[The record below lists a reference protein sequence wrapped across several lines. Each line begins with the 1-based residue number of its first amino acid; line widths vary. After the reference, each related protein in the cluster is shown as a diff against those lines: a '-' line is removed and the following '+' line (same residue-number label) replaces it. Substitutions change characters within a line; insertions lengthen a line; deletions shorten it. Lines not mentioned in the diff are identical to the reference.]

1 MIFKFIEALQRVLLP
16 SALNEATL
24 VRDDF
29 IASKHVIAD
38 VAAAVP
44 GILDVVIFTLEYINS
59 TKLSKPVRRLE
70 AAVIRGVLKKPTEGP
85 MYKALLEREQTEND
99 KLHEA
104 LQGIL
109 NLAYA
114 YAPEDFNLLKRD
126 VRLCVGSLGILR
138 AIREALAND
147 VFSEERKASL
157 RRALEENK
165 PIEAV
170 VLKQVSSMAQR
181 HANTSLLETVYAFEQ
196 GLMQAIILEEP
207 QKYLMQARDMCSS
220 DPAIKALLEMEAAER
235 EKEYMGIK
243 TVLSAANRM
252 FDECP
257 NWRLLLRTEYLQAQ
271 EVESLQLGQIKIILA
286 TFARVETEMF
296 LASKMLGTLSAL
308 KEGLI
313 HHVFSDKIAKH
324 LQQRLIDKKRID
336 DVAVEQIQSE
346 IQLDRTVLEA
356 IVAFKAD
363 LLEGNVSELK
373 KACLQTILDTRPSDK
388 DTQVETITG
397 IIDWVSDAAEQDFL
411 SPLIRKRLGE
421 PKTEG
426 VPYPI
431 GKHDAAQEVQAKKI
445 LGALHHG
452 WKALEAS
459 EASEL
464 TKWVTSYQ
472 QPWQAPKAW
481 GVSYYTSLQNTFN
494 SAALKQ
500 GMMATRQ
507 WGKGLF
513 IESMLQLGK
522 LLFIQNMEEV
532 PQGLWNATG
541 DLVFKQAI
549 KGLTFLAQQTVP
561 SAFRVGEI
569 LDERHRAFNAIIQV
583 EGALF
588 EPFKDELA
596 YAMAYGKTCTFEIDD
611 KEAFA
616 LAGTN
621 KVGLGLTFLVDQLRT
636 KKTGGADPSLIVEA
650 LLGLFHY
657 ASQITTE
664 IQDYLSE
671 TKPVGSASVI
681 AGFGA
686 SVADGFQHEVRDRS
700 ADEKKRLKKLNQ
712 TASNILAV
720 FTKNTSSW
728 SGLSNLVRL
737 AWYGWSLF
745 SDVQQSTLALSDAG
759 HEGMRVTLLEQS
771 ARVGRF
777 IGFLHKFEASFALK
791 RGLFSDPM
799 LAFLQRHYQTL
810 TGYTSFVVATENLNL
825 LHGATFNK
833 ARQAVLKEQCK
844 EHRIRLEYI
853 NDVLFPALDYITGYK
868 KYPGPAADLPRLFQ
882 ALQRYVEA
890 VNPALSNGMVARIKK
905 GEALSH
911 EDFSPYYQEI
921 KAGLI
926 RAKKT
931 EQFSLASIHGLIN
944 HHILAESTQRKKERG
959 ASLLLRRDKTHRVRN
974 AAAIQEAVFAWRRLA
989 RDVKAYYGHID
1000 IKTINARPKGMDGV
1014 YHKRM
1019 MNRIFQHI
1027 HGLSQ
1032 GDTPRA
1038 FLSLPACYP
1047 QILMPASDRRLG
1059 NYLLLNNGQDSNVEA
1074 MHAWVKRTRALIQQV
1089 IDPEGNKVSSLSLT
1103 NVVGMF
1109 DSLDRLFE
1117 AARNMKEDSVLSAAT
1132 TIFLFDSLIRIV
1144 IQAYPYAQ
1152 ALQEA
1157 YTDVHHDM
1165 YISKEKH
1172 QAYYQPKYQ
1181 EDEHAEPKEDPDWV
1195 FHVMNV
1201 LLIAPLH
1208 MKALVAEASFLPQDD
1223 VRAAHKKARA
1233 FSLEVNRLISL
1244 NAKAKKHYDD
1254 YALRFVLS
1262 KPDAIFYML
1271 CAGDGLAFGLRRV
1284 FGCSETLD
1292 QEFMRAFQVFSKALY
1307 QTTTKHGLQAYN
1319 RNVAYPLRKR
1329 TAYLEQALC
1338 VKPGTTLEL
1347 VEKVLRAFRS
1357 GFVEYLS
1364 LESKVFDREMRDED
1378 SLKSLITDM
1387 VDRGGKS
1394 HVTYLN
1400 SRQKQEK
1407 LRGELK
1413 EAVRVQGVKRF
1424 IRLDFLRTENTLA
1437 LKYTHALYAD
1447 ALKAYLTPAI
1457 QDTIRQEDKAGN
1469 FDERVFGLI
1478 HQPLVNHDLALL
1490 HDTPERPS
1498 LRLARI
1504 QTWIEQLDAYL
1515 TTSEMSYYENEA
1527 TLFRKRVWVDML
1539 RDISENPDLNL
1550 KPSERIEIIRALLHE
1565 ASLKR
1570 DLEAYAPINGVLE
1583 ACKRV
1588 MLWFL
1593 ACVGLHQ
1600 QPNLDAYH
1608 ALMWTAKSQTLE
1620 VEIFDAQHAKDYRQ
1634 LEAIA
1639 EKLTVLEACL
1649 TSQDDV
1655 SEMKRSWLLVIRS
1668 KIEDNVPTPRA
1679 RIEAVQA
1686 LMEEENFKLDMLAYT
1701 SVERW
1706 TYQAFRQQ
1714 VMHLL
1719 EYVGVYGRPCAREY
1733 YKMIQAALPETQYSH
1748 ASLFTLFSEPVS
1760 TDTRPYK
1767 TSDVLN
1773 AFNLTSNLTSNLK
1786 LNA

>member
-16 SALNEATL
+16 PSLNEATL
-24 VRDDF
+24 VLDDF
-29 IASKHVIAD
+29 NTSKQVIAD

-44 GILDVVIFTLEYINS
+44 GILDVVIFTLEYINT

-85 MYKALLEREQTEND
+85 MYKALLEREQTDKENEY
-99 KLHEA
+99 KTIQA
-104 LQGIL
+104 IL

-114 YAPEDFNLLKRD
+114 YTPEDFNVLKRD
-126 VRLCVGSLGILR
+126 IRLCSGNLGTLR
-138 AIREALAND
+138 ALREALAD
-147 VFSEERKASL
+147 GVFSEETKASL
-157 RRALEENK
+157 RLALEEKK
-165 PIEAV
+165 PIDTAI
-170 VLKQVSSMAQR
+170 LKQVSLMAQR
-181 HANTSLLETVYAFEQ
+181 YIDTPLLEAVYALEQ
-196 GLMQAIILEEP
+196 GLMDDVLLEAP
-207 QKYLMQARDMCSS
+207 VKYLMHARDVCSS

-235 EKEYMGIK
+235 EKEYTGIR
-243 TVLSAANRM
+243 TVLSAADKL
-252 FDECP
+252 FKECP
-257 NWRLLLRTEYLQAQ
+257 GWQSVIKTEYVTPQ
-271 EVESLQLGQIKIILA
+271 ETESLQLGQIKVILGA
-286 TFARVETEMF
+286 FSRVETEML
-296 LASKMLGTLSAL
+296 LASKTLGTLRAL
-308 KEGLI
+308 REGLVQN
-313 HHVFSDKIAKH
+313 VFSDKIMKR
-324 LQQRLIDKKRID
+324 LKQKLIDKKRVD
-336 DVAVEQIQSE
+336 DEAVEQIQPDV
-346 IQLDRTVLEA
+346 QFDRTVFEA
-356 IVAFKAD
+356 IGKFKAG
-363 LLEGNVSELK
+363 LLEGEVSEPK
-373 KACLQTILDTRPSDK
+373 KACLQAILDTRPSDK
-388 DTQVETITG
+388 DSQVETITG
-397 IIDWVSDAAEQDFL
+397 ILDWVSDAAEQDFL

-421 PKTEG
+421 PEAEG

-431 GKHDAAQEVQAKKI
+431 GTYDSAQEVQAKKI

-452 WKALEAS
+452 WKALQAS

-472 QPWQAPKAW
+472 QPWQAPGAW
-481 GVSYYTSLQNTFN
+481 VSAYYTSLQNTFN
-494 SAALKQ
+494 GAALKQ
-500 GMMATRQ
+500 GVMATRQ

-513 IESMLQLGK
+513 IESMFQFGK

-532 PQGLWNATG
+532 PQGLWNASG
-541 DLVFKQAI
+541 NIVFKQAI
-549 KGLTFLAQQTVP
+549 KGLTFLAQQTIP

-596 YAMAYGKTCTFEIDD
+596 YAMAYGSKHTFNIDD

-616 LAGTN
+616 LASAHKG
-621 KVGLGLTFLVDQLRT
+621 GLGLVLAVDQLRT
-636 KKTGGADPSLIVEA
+636 KKTGGADFSLLVEA
-650 LLGLFHY
+650 VLGLCHY

-671 TKPVGSASVI
+671 TKPAGSASVL

-686 SVADGFQHEVRDRS
+686 AVADGFQHEVRDRS
-700 ADEKKRLKKLNQ
+700 EDEKKRLKKLNR

-728 SGLSNLVRL
+728 SGLSNLVCL

-745 SDVQQSTLALSDAG
+745 SEVQQSTLALSDAG

-791 RGLFSDPM
+791 RGLFADPM

-810 TGYTSFVVATENLNL
+810 TGYTSFVVATENLDL

-853 NDVLFPALDYITGYK
+853 NDVLLPALDYISGHK
-868 KYPGPAADLPRLFQ
+868 NYPGPAAHLPRFFQ

-890 VNPALSNGMVARIKK
+890 VNPALSNRMVERLKN
-905 GEALSH
+905 GETLSH

-989 RDVKAYYGHID
+989 RGVKAYYGRID
-1000 IKTINARPKGMDGV
+1000 IKTIKARPKGMDGV

-1019 MNRIFQHI
+1019 MNRTFQHI

-1047 QILMPASDRRLG
+1047 EILMPASDRRLG
-1059 NYLLLNNGQDSNVEA
+1059 NYLLLNNGPESNVET
-1074 MHAWVKRTRALIQQV
+1074 MHAWVKHTRSSIQQV
-1089 IDPEGNKVSSLSLT
+1089 IDPEGNKASSLSLT

-1117 AARNMKEDSVLSAAT
+1117 AARNMREDSVLSAAT

-1157 YTDVHHDM
+1157 YMDVHHDM
-1165 YISKEKH
+1165 HASVEKH
-1172 QAYYQPKYQ
+1172 QVYYQPDYQ
-1181 EDEHAEPKEDPDWV
+1181 EDEHAEPEEEPDWV
-1195 FHVMNV
+1195 FHVMNM

-1208 MKALVAEASFLPQDD
+1208 MQALVAEAGSLPQDD
-1223 VRAAHKKARA
+1223 VRAVHKKAHA
-1233 FSLEVNRLISL
+1233 FSLKVNHLISL
-1244 NAKAKKHYDD
+1244 NDRAKKHYDD

-1262 KPDAIFYML
+1262 KPDTIFYML
-1271 CAGDGLAFGLRRV
+1271 CAGDGLAFGLQRV
-1284 FGCSETLD
+1284 FGCDKTLD
-1292 QEFMRAFQVFSKALY
+1292 QEFMCAFQAFSKALY

-1319 RNVAYPLRKR
+1319 RKVSYPILKR
-1329 TAYLEQALC
+1329 TAHLEQALC
-1338 VKPGTTLEL
+1338 VKPGTALES
-1347 VEKVLRAFRS
+1347 VEKVLGAFRS
-1357 GFVEYLS
+1357 GFAEYLS
-1364 LESKVFDREMRDED
+1364 LESNVFDKEMRDED
-1378 SLKSLITDM
+1378 SFDKLV
-1387 VDRGGKS
+1387 VDSVARTAAS

-1400 SRQKQEK
+1400 NRQKKEALQ
-1407 LRGELK
+1407 GELK
-1413 EAVRVQGVKRF
+1413 EAVRVRGVRRF
-1424 IRLDFLRTENTLA
+1424 IRLDFLRTENTLK
-1437 LKYTHALYAD
+1437 LKHTHALYVD
-1447 ALKAYLTPAI
+1447 ALKTHLEPAI
-1457 QDTIRQEDKAGN
+1457 QDTIRQEEKPGG
-1469 FDERVFGLI
+1469 FDNRVFELI
-1478 HQPLVNHDLALL
+1478 HKPLVNHALALL

-1504 QTWIEQLDAYL
+1504 QVWIEQLDAYV
-1515 TTSEMSYYENEA
+1515 TSAEMSCYENEN
-1527 TLFRKRVWVDML
+1527 TRFRKRIWVDML

-1550 KPSERIEIIRALLHE
+1550 KPSERLERIRALLNQT
-1565 ASLKR
+1565 SLKR
-1570 DLEAYAPINGVLE
+1570 DLEAYAPIDGVLE
-1583 ACKRV
+1583 ACKRAF
-1588 MLWFL
+1588 LWLL

-1634 LEAIA
+1634 LEAIS

-1649 TSQDDV
+1649 TSEHEV
-1655 SEMKRSWLLVIRS
+1655 SEKKRVWLTLVRDV
-1668 KIEDNVPTPRA
+1668 IEDTMITPRQ
-1679 RIEAVQA
+1679 RIEGIQA
-1686 LMEEENFKLDMLAYT
+1686 LMQEENFKRDMLAYT
-1701 SVERW
+1701 PAERW
-1706 TYQAFRQQ
+1706 TFEAFRQQ
-1714 VMHLL
+1714 VMQLL
-1719 EYVGVYGRPCAREY
+1719 EYVGVYSRPCALEY
-1733 YKMIQAALPETQYSH
+1733 HKMEQAARPETKYSN
-1748 ASLFTLFSEPVS
+1748 APLFTFFPKPVS
-1760 TDTRPYK
+1760 SDTRPYR

-1773 AFNLTSNLTSNLK
+1773 AFDLRSNLK
-1786 LNA
+1786 SNA